1 MRRGTTITL
10 ALLLVAILAALVV
23 QLATSASAA

>member
-10 ALLLVAILAALVV
+10 ALLLLAIFGAAIVQFVV
-23 QLATSASAA
+23 LGR